1 MLVAKLYTS
10 TITSSS
16 LRLRESRIIAGLL
29 LNGVSPEEW
38 KREIKDNNVLQ
49 MGSPESVNRVSLLLR
64 TRLESLGPGLW
75 QMVRDGDRTL
85 ATQAVFAGAVKESR
99 LLGDFLDITVRE
111 QRLLY
116 AEKLEPLLWNEF
128 IAGCRGRDPEMPH
141 WSDATIQKLRSAVFS
156 MLAEAGYLKDTRTLQ
171 ISKARRENQASVS
184 VYHEKMLG
192 GKWHV
197 FELHQV

>member
-171 ISKARRENQASVS
+171 LQNVFAVPQLSAYLREQGETYVLRCLE
-184 VYHEKMLG
+184 VCE
-192 GKWHV
+192 
-197 FELHQV
+197 